1 MKVTG
6 ADGRVTLYEYDGE
19 DIRTAVTA
27 GGIRTEYTTDR
38 ESAYSQTL
46 IKTEYEKNVFGF
58 YTEQRSRTV
67 YTYGLGLAGERR
79 DGGEEYYYHYNHI
92 GSTMAVSD
100 GGGNVIYRFAY
111 DAYGELSD
119 ITTDDGVSLKTTER
133 PDTPETMKE
142 ADAAGIPETAPQY
155 TLAQLAHATGIDY
168 LYNGQYGV
176 MTDQN
181 GLYYMRARYYDQD
194 IKRFINRDVVSG
206 SISNSQSLNRYSY
219 VQGNPVS
226 LTDPFGLCPDPN
238 SNFKNF
244 CVVLY
249 NADWNAI
256 GHGTLDV
263 LGLFWDGF
271 DVANVFWYASEGKTE
286 EAIACAVSALPGVGM
301 IAGGLLAKTSKF
313 KNAGKAVKYASRMTQ
328 GAIGTVAGA
337 QITYTGLTNIING
350 IESGTLSA
358 GDVATFLGGIAI
370 TTLSG
375 KNMVS
380 SGRALQGVFDDVGKV
395 SKAGKGQIAGS
406 ENSKNTRLSLQ
417 QALKELD
424 ASGLRPGQTELHT
437 SQLNKVLDE
446 IQNNYN
452 PTKAYSSVYSDGTNR
467 YLVEGHHTTVAFKML
482 GKENAINMNTATK
495 DLPSSTN
502 VYWTKKW
509 YQFWRRRIKIVED

>member
-1 MKVTG
+1 MLHIYKNYIYEYDGSGNITKIGGMESGLSEGAQAGAENGITPAVQNPDGTIEVSVSMTYDEDNRLLTYNGQEVKYDGAGNMTRGPLNGAMADFAYDCRNRLVKVTG

-119 ITTDDGVSLKTTER
+119 ITTDDGVSLKTTEL
-133 PDTPETMKE
+133 DTSER
-142 ADAAGIPETAPQY
+142 AGKY

-181 GLYYMRARYYDQD
+181 GLYCMRARYYDQD

-244 CVVLY
+244 CVALY

-271 DVANVFWYASEGKTE
+271 DVANVIWYACEGKTE

-328 GAIGTVAGA
+328 GAIGTVAGT
-337 QITYTGLTNIING
+337 QMTYTGLTNIING
-350 IESGTLSA
+350 I
-358 GDVATFLGGIAI
+358 
-370 TTLSG
+370 
-375 KNMVS
+375 
-380 SGRALQGVFDDVGKV
+380 
-395 SKAGKGQIAGS
+395 
-406 ENSKNTRLSLQ
+406 
-417 QALKELD
+417 
-424 ASGLRPGQTELHT
+424 LR
-437 SQLNKVLDE
+437 
-446 IQNNYN
+446 
-452 PTKAYSSVYSDGTNR
+452 
-467 YLVEGHHTTVAFKML
+467 
-482 GKENAINMNTATK
+482 
-495 DLPSSTN
+495 
-502 VYWTKKW
+502 
-509 YQFWRRRIKIVED
+509 